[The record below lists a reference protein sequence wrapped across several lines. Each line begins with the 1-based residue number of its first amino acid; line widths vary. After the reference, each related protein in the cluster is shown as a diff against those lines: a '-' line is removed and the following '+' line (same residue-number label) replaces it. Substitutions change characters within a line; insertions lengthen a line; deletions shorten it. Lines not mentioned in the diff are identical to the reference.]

1 VSDGAGF
8 VLDASAL
15 LAHLLAEPG
24 GEVVRDTLAE
34 QAAVMSAVN
43 WAEVLSRLAS
53 AGADPDEVA
62 QRLASEAALGDVLTI
77 VALTGSDGPAIARL
91 RPTTRHLGLSLADRA
106 CLALAQRLELPVL
119 TTDRAWAQLQIGVE
133 IRLAS
138 VAGAGARNRRP
149 EVIVAGFTP
158 RRRQR
163 LRRARARA
171 SAGARDRAVDRRPGD
186 GEEFLEFDDG
196 VLAGAVQRDE
206 VRFLSRAELGLLTP
220 QAPLALATFMPSRV
234 GA

>member
-133 IRLAS
+133 IRLA
-138 VAGAGARNRRP
+138 RP
-149 EVIVAGFTP
+149 
-158 RRRQR
+158 
-163 LRRARARA
+163 
-171 SAGARDRAVDRRPGD
+171 
-186 GEEFLEFDDG
+186 
-196 VLAGAVQRDE
+196 
-206 VRFLSRAELGLLTP
+206 
-220 QAPLALATFMPSRV
+220 
-234 GA
+234 

>member
-1 VSDGAGF
+1 VSDRAGF
-8 VLDASAL
+8 VLDASGL

-62 QRLASEAALGDVLTI
+62 QRLASEAVLGD
-77 VALTGSDGPAIARL
+77 ALTVVTLTANDGPAIARL

-106 CLALAQRLELPVL
+106 CLALAKRLGLPVL

-133 IRLAS
+133 IRLA
-138 VAGAGARNRRP
+138 RP
-149 EVIVAGFTP
+149 
-158 RRRQR
+158 
-163 LRRARARA
+163 
-171 SAGARDRAVDRRPGD
+171 
-186 GEEFLEFDDG
+186 
-196 VLAGAVQRDE
+196 
-206 VRFLSRAELGLLTP
+206 
-220 QAPLALATFMPSRV
+220 
-234 GA
+234 

>member
-1 VSDGAGF
+1 MSDGAGF

-24 GEVVRDTLAE
+24 GDVVRDTLAE

-53 AGADPDEVA
+53 ASADPYEVA
-62 QRLASEAALGDVLTI
+62 QRLASEAALGDVLTVI
-77 VALTGSDGPAIARL
+77 ALEDSDGPAIARL

-133 IRLAS
+133 IRLARS
-138 VAGAGARNRRP
+138 
-149 EVIVAGFTP
+149 
-158 RRRQR
+158 
-163 LRRARARA
+163 
-171 SAGARDRAVDRRPGD
+171 
-186 GEEFLEFDDG
+186 
-196 VLAGAVQRDE
+196 
-206 VRFLSRAELGLLTP
+206 
-220 QAPLALATFMPSRV
+220 
-234 GA
+234 

>member
-1 VSDGAGF
+1 MSDGAGF

-24 GEVVRDTLAE
+24 GDIVRDILAE

-62 QRLASEAALGDVLTI
+62 QRLASEAALGDVLAV
-77 VALTGSDGPAIARL
+77 VALVGSDGPAIARL

-106 CLALAQRLELPVL
+106 CLALAQRLGLPVM

-133 IRLAS
+133 VRLA
-138 VAGAGARNRRP
+138 
-149 EVIVAGFTP
+149 
-158 RRRQR
+158 R
-163 LRRARARA
+163 L
-171 SAGARDRAVDRRPGD
+171 
-186 GEEFLEFDDG
+186 
-196 VLAGAVQRDE
+196 
-206 VRFLSRAELGLLTP
+206 
-220 QAPLALATFMPSRV
+220 
-234 GA
+234 

>member
-1 VSDGAGF
+1 MTDGARF

-24 GEVVRDTLAE
+24 GDVVRDTLAE

-62 QRLASEAALGDVLTI
+62 QRLASEAALGDVLTVI
-77 VALTGSDGPAIARL
+77 ALTGSDGPAIARL

-106 CLALAQRLELPVL
+106 CLALAQRLELAVL

-133 IRLAS
+133 IRLA
-138 VAGAGARNRRP
+138 RP
-149 EVIVAGFTP
+149 
-158 RRRQR
+158 
-163 LRRARARA
+163 
-171 SAGARDRAVDRRPGD
+171 
-186 GEEFLEFDDG
+186 
-196 VLAGAVQRDE
+196 
-206 VRFLSRAELGLLTP
+206 
-220 QAPLALATFMPSRV
+220 
-234 GA
+234 

>member
-8 VLDASAL
+8 VLDASGL

-24 GEVVRDTLAE
+24 GEVVRDALAE

-62 QRLASEAALGDVLTI
+62 QRLASEAELGDVLTV
-77 VALTGSDGPAIARL
+77 VALTASDGPAIARL

-106 CLALAQRLELPVL
+106 CLALAQRVGLPVL

-133 IRLAS
+133 IRLA
-138 VAGAGARNRRP
+138 RP
-149 EVIVAGFTP
+149 
-158 RRRQR
+158 
-163 LRRARARA
+163 
-171 SAGARDRAVDRRPGD
+171 
-186 GEEFLEFDDG
+186 
-196 VLAGAVQRDE
+196 
-206 VRFLSRAELGLLTP
+206 
-220 QAPLALATFMPSRV
+220 
-234 GA
+234 